1 MMDKNSDEMERI
13 GEAVMASKERHQE
26 YILKMTPEWKKVGEK
41 LRKARESLHISRREV
56 SELIGA
62 SVSVLVRLENGQPI
76 RRRCV
81 VETSYRSML
90 HFIPM
95 RRRME
100 AGLE

>member
-1 MMDKNSDEMERI
+1 MNKNSDEMERI
-13 GEAVMASKERHQE
+13 GEAVMANKERHRE
-26 YILKMTPEWKKVGEK
+26 YILKMTPEWKKVGAK
-41 LRKARESLHISRREV
+41 LRKARESLHISRKEV

-95 RRRME
+95 QRRME

>member
-1 MMDKNSDEMERI
+1 MMNKNSDEMERI
-13 GEAVMASKERHQE
+13 GESVMASKERHRE
-26 YILKMTPEWKKVGEK
+26 YILKMSPEWKKVGAK
-41 LRKARESLHISRREV
+41 LRKARESLHISRQEV

-95 RRRME
+95 QRRVE

>member
-1 MMDKNSDEMERI
+1 MMNKNSDEMERI

-26 YILKMTPEWKKVGEK
+26 YILKMSPEWKKVGAK
-41 LRKARESLHISRREV
+41 LRKARESLHISRQEV

>member
-1 MMDKNSDEMERI
+1 MMNKNSDEMERI
-13 GEAVMASKERHQE
+13 GEAVMANKERHRE
-26 YILKMTPEWKKVGEK
+26 YILKMTPEWKKVGAK
-41 LRKARESLHISRREV
+41 LRKARESLHISRKEV

-95 RRRME
+95 QRRME